1 MALSD
6 QSDDDDGIMM
16 NGGGSRR
23 KSSSFRTKKAEG
35 LYSEENVKKR
45 TSSDGCVKPVT
56 APKLLPDGTYA
67 RPSGRQRKGCDWD
80 GVRGVWVPVES
91 AGDQHDESIDDGGA
105 SPAKTEEEDEVD
117 SEIVDEDE
125 EEEEEE
131 VEEEIE
137 IKHPKK
143 KNRKLNPDKDVV
155 QLFAFDD
162 PLKEIT
168 MDTGRGR
175 PKRKLKAVARFD
187 SQIFNTK
194 QTSNCKAGEGFPC
207 PRCSNVCSYDSRSC
221 QECSLECYYE
231 AGVGVVVL
239 KERNVSVSPKKRSK
253 TATPAKKASTAF
265 NAGGG
270 STTKKKGNERT
281 TSSRGSSAK
290 KNERK
295 APQPEGKGN
304 KERQSPK
311 PRKKNARKAQKE
323 PTGKEKEDQEEEEE
337 EERPT
342 AAVSKS
348 TRETQPVDQR
358 EEKGDKQTNATHSAS
373 DGESSEK
380 TQPIVR
386 EEEQLTKPVVG
397 KEKDNAKEEAVGEKS
412 DDDVSSAADSTNLG
426 GEKTDAA
433 AEEEEAGGDEHAIEE
448 EEVPTV
454 VMMDNSATNTGE
466 STQPMLGGKEEA
478 HHIENKTTSSARKKM
493 EGVYSEEN
501 VKKRTSAD
509 GCVKP
514 VTAPKLLP
522 DGTYA
527 CPSGR
532 QRKGCNWD
540 GVRGVWVPS
549 EHTDIQD
556 QQAEKQDEGE
566 DMEETGEEE
575 QYSKEEEVPTMVMMD
590 SATNSASE
598 TPSDAANMATESSTP
613 SEDGP
618 TKHPP
623 PSIPMGSK
631 GKHLPQVPAK
641 KASKAKAAKSIRA
654 RGRKLPTNGYA
665 RVVTHKSK
673 VSQGSPASAKST
685 TNVKSSDERDR
696 DRKVVSLYE
705 KRPFVIGQYSSPDEA
720 RKDLGVSC
728 KVIRE
733 RKKYNHENGHP
744 KNRAKGK
751 YLHYDFRHVDDSKTA
766 RRWQCELLAMQH
778 ADFVGCDN
786 LSDGK
791 ENPSWFTHLAN
802 AHYRM
807 RMGRR
812 ILNFFRANCT
822 TTSTENVATRLFEG
836 HGTMETEP
844 INPPPRGF
852 TPLKK
857 SASLDSIDDE
867 DVAAKNAIIAAIR
880 GRASSSPTNQHV
892 SFHHSLDHS
901 LEAGHLTDHSL
912 AGSVGGNHRTDLSL
926 GTFNGDHSLPHSE
939 DHEHE
944 MSMVDELNKDFPPED
959 YPPDIA
965 DNMSGGG
972 GKLDDLASRVIEM
985 REEKKDIQAK
995 YDSLLSSSMKTEEE
1009 LRSTISTLKSQIR
1022 AGTAAKLSSNKSEEF
1037 TNITK
1042 SDDLAPEL
1050 NDSEKKNALLSS
1062 KISELTTQLT
1072 TSSAEGVQLT
1082 TKLSSTTNDLSVAW
1096 EKIETLAIKVT
1107 QLETSI
1113 ESLTMQRDAA
1123 NTRAQELLEGND
1135 NVGGALS
1142 SIMSERNQ
1150 LASSIEEIKDELT
1163 SMETEKAKAVSKAMR
1178 LETTVEELQGRVEAL
1193 SAELNTSKLSDESD
1207 QSHIVEKEAEYKQ
1220 TIADLEEGNR
1230 RQKDEAQTSNVTA
1243 NTQIADLEG
1252 QVSQL
1257 KAERDEL
1264 TTKIEESNAKVQEDK
1279 SDQSQEVAVA
1289 DIAAKYKRTIAD
1301 LEGRNESLSA
1311 ELNASKLSDKS
1322 DQSQIVDADLEAKYK
1337 RKIDDVEERN
1347 KRQKDE
1353 AQTLSVSVADLEGQV
1368 SQLSAERD
1376 DLATKMEEASADL
1389 SKWQSTYE
1397 TLTTE
1402 RDAANAKVKELL
1414 DGNAKSDEAM
1424 DALNSEKE
1432 VLISKIE
1439 ECISRLY
1446 LEKDDTAVMPIDP
1459 PSPTLN
1465 DSFNSTNPDQDQMA
1479 IQMRARDAEVSKLVK
1494 DKEKL
1499 EEYTKQ
1505 TLGIFQ
1511 QKYINTTQ
1519 EYKAQLKEKI
1529 RQIQALESELAKR
1542 LPEQA
1547 EAPVGLQ
1554 VEYTQSSQNSLSQ
1567 VSHQQLH
1574 QTNAAYPV

>member
-67 RPSGRQRKGCDWD
+67 RPSGRHRKGCDWD
-80 GVRGVWVPVES
+80 GVRGVWVPVEN
-91 AGDQHDESIDDGGA
+91 AGEQHDESMDDGGA

-549 EHTDIQD
+549 ETYAQSVMYLAWLDFPPDFLETMAQFAGLKALAVGLGATKIGASKSMPDFHNKTQTMRGYFSFATLRYMPFVVPANIDFD
-556 QQAEKQDEGE
+556 AFDAEKAFHYIFHGQLLSGEWYNLSVDEKELIQNRLIGLGCLYSGPI
-566 DMEETGEEE
+566 DMEFT
-575 QYSKEEEVPTMVMMD
+575 SRKSVAPRND
-590 SATNSASE
+590 
-598 TPSDAANMATESSTP
+598 P
-613 SEDGP
+613 
-618 TKHPP
+618 
-623 PSIPMGSK
+623 K
-631 GKHLPQVPAK
+631 GYV
-641 KASKAKAAKSIRA
+641 
-654 RGRKLPTNGYA
+654 Y
-665 RVVTHKSK
+665 
-673 VSQGSPASAKST
+673 
-685 TNVKSSDERDR
+685 
-696 DRKVVSLYE
+696 
-705 KRPFVIGQYSSPDEA
+705 F
-720 RKDLGVSC
+720 
-728 KVIRE
+728 
-733 RKKYNHENGHP
+733 
-744 KNRAKGK
+744 
-751 YLHYDFRHVDDSKTA
+751 
-766 RRWQCELLAMQH
+766 
-778 ADFVGCDN
+778 
-786 LSDGK
+786 
-791 ENPSWFTHLAN
+791 
-802 AHYRM
+802 
-807 RMGRR
+807 
-812 ILNFFRANCT
+812 
-822 TTSTENVATRLFEG
+822 
-836 HGTMETEP
+836 
-844 INPPPRGF
+844 
-852 TPLKK
+852 
-857 SASLDSIDDE
+857 ASLDLDRHVSQAINSFIDDSNTPVQWSKIF
-867 DVAAKNAIIAAIR
+867 DNL
-880 GRASSSPTNQHV
+880 RAVKIGCSTLLQHGDE
-892 SFHHSLDHS
+892 F
-901 LEAGHLTDHSL
+901 
-912 AGSVGGNHRTDLSL
+912 
-926 GTFNGDHSLPHSE
+926 FNE
-939 DHEHE
+939 EE
-944 MSMVDELNKDFPPED
+944 ED
-959 YPPDIA
+959 YDY
-965 DNMSGGG
+965 DNKKEGISPRGGPY
-972 GKLDDLASRVIEM
+972 V
-985 REEKKDIQAK
+985 
-995 YDSLLSSSMKTEEE
+995 
-1009 LRSTISTLKSQIR
+1009 
-1022 AGTAAKLSSNKSEEF
+1022 
-1037 TNITK
+1037 
-1042 SDDLAPEL
+1042 
-1050 NDSEKKNALLSS
+1050 
-1062 KISELTTQLT
+1062 
-1072 TSSAEGVQLT
+1072 
-1082 TKLSSTTNDLSVAW
+1082 W
-1096 EKIETLAIKVT
+1096 
-1107 QLETSI
+1107 
-1113 ESLTMQRDAA
+1113 
-1123 NTRAQELLEGND
+1123 
-1135 NVGGALS
+1135 ALS
-1142 SIMSERNQ
+1142 HIAPMKYS
-1150 LASSIEEIKDELT
+1150 
-1163 SMETEKAKAVSKAMR
+1163 AV
-1178 LETTVEELQGRVEAL
+1178 
-1193 SAELNTSKLSDESD
+1193 
-1207 QSHIVEKEAEYKQ
+1207 
-1220 TIADLEEGNR
+1220 
-1230 RQKDEAQTSNVTA
+1230 
-1243 NTQIADLEG
+1243 
-1252 QVSQL
+1252 
-1257 KAERDEL
+1257 
-1264 TTKIEESNAKVQEDK
+1264 
-1279 SDQSQEVAVA
+1279 
-1289 DIAAKYKRTIAD
+1289 
-1301 LEGRNESLSA
+1301 
-1311 ELNASKLSDKS
+1311 
-1322 DQSQIVDADLEAKYK
+1322 
-1337 RKIDDVEERN
+1337 
-1347 KRQKDE
+1347 
-1353 AQTLSVSVADLEGQV
+1353 
-1368 SQLSAERD
+1368 
-1376 DLATKMEEASADL
+1376 
-1389 SKWQSTYE
+1389 
-1397 TLTTE
+1397 
-1402 RDAANAKVKELL
+1402 
-1414 DGNAKSDEAM
+1414 
-1424 DALNSEKE
+1424 
-1432 VLISKIE
+1432 
-1439 ECISRLY
+1439 
-1446 LEKDDTAVMPIDP
+1446 
-1459 PSPTLN
+1459 
-1465 DSFNSTNPDQDQMA
+1465 
-1479 IQMRARDAEVSKLVK
+1479 
-1494 DKEKL
+1494 
-1499 EEYTKQ
+1499 
-1505 TLGIFQ
+1505 
-1511 QKYINTTQ
+1511 
-1519 EYKAQLKEKI
+1519 
-1529 RQIQALESELAKR
+1529 
-1542 LPEQA
+1542 
-1547 EAPVGLQ
+1547 
-1554 VEYTQSSQNSLSQ
+1554 
-1567 VSHQQLH
+1567 
-1574 QTNAAYPV
+1574 